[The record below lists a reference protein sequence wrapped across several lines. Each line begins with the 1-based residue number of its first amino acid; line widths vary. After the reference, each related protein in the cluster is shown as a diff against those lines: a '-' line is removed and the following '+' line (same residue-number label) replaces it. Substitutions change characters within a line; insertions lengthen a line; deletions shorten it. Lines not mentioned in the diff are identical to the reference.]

1 MESRQPPL
9 CSHVCPPAAG
19 PRSGVCGLR
28 LGALV
33 CLTGAMTDGGYGAIT
48 TGTFAFFIAGI
59 CAHFFSCFSPAM
71 SSDRGCAV
79 VPVSE
84 TLLSLPLSVGK
95 PRGSG
100 SKCFASALAVWVV
113 VGVAS
118 PAPPPPMSSPRP
130 YASPSS
136 CSLQVEY
143 PSHLDRHNLLLAH
156 VAHHLHDANAPVDRS
171 YTHGGGCRPLRRR

>member
-9 CSHVCPPAAG
+9 CSHVCPRAAG
-19 PRSGVCGLR
+19 PGSGVCGLR

-118 PAPPPPMSSPRP
+118 PAPPPPCLPP
-130 YASPSS
+130 ALTPTPPPAPSRLS
-136 CSLQVEY
+136 T
-143 PSHLDRHNLLLAH
+143 LLIWTATICCWLMWLITYMMQMH
-156 VAHHLHDANAPVDRS
+156 PLIAPIPMAEGAAR
-171 YTHGGGCRPLRRR
+171 